1 MSQQHFFSNLFK
13 RDEVYDIL
21 VQLTGLAMQRV
32 LKSTALEHAPGSD
45 VSIDI
50 KDSDIDAIKDSEVS
64 SNKMASLPAAEI
76 RQLMQ
81 PLKTNLAAQK
91 RDERFRARFRLPPTE
106 HLTHSFS
113 AVHPVEEEVAS
124 SEDHERKTTNYNG
137 VLSLSEAYLTF
148 NSTDQGRY
156 FEVVMPLYTVRRV
169 EKLADK
175 PDAFP
180 IKIVNWHQ
188 SESVYYLNV

>member
-1 MSQQHFFSNLFK
+1 
-13 RDEVYDIL
+13 
-21 VQLTGLAMQRV
+21 MQRV

-50 KDSDIDAIKDSEVS
+50 KDSDIDAVKESEIAS
-64 SNKMASLPAAEI
+64 SKMASLPAAEI
-76 RQLMQ
+76 RKLMQ

-91 RDERFRARFRLPPTE
+91 RDERFRARFRLPPSE

-113 AVHPVEEEVAS
+113 AVHPVEEESAAAS
-124 SEDHERKTTNYNG
+124 EKHERKTTNYNG
-137 VLSLSEAYLTF
+137 IVSLSEAYLTF

-156 FEVVMPLYTVRRV
+156 FEIVMPLYTIRRV
-169 EKLADK
+169 EKLTDK
-175 PDAFP
+175 PDTFP

>member
-1 MSQQHFFSNLFK
+1 
-13 RDEVYDIL
+13 
-21 VQLTGLAMQRV
+21 MQRV

-50 KDSDIDAIKDSEVS
+50 KDSDIDAIQDSEMA

-76 RQLMQ
+76 RKLMQ

-106 HLTHSFS
+106 HLTHSFH
-113 AVHPVEEEVAS
+113 AVHPVEEGEES
-124 SEDHERKTTNYNG
+124 SSNTDEQQQKRVTTDYTGN
-137 VLSLSEAYLTF
+137 LSLSEAYLAF

-156 FEVVMPLYTVRRV
+156 FEVVMPLYTIRRV
-169 EKLADK
+169 EKLTDIR

-180 IKIVNWHQ
+180 IKIVNWYQ
-188 SESVYYLNV
+188 AESIYYLNV

>member
-1 MSQQHFFSNLFK
+1 
-13 RDEVYDIL
+13 
-21 VQLTGLAMQRV
+21 MQRV

-50 KDSDIDAIKDSEVS
+50 KDSDIDAINDSDIA

-76 RQLMQ
+76 RKLMQ

-91 RDERFRARFRLPPTE
+91 RDERFRARFRLPLTE
-106 HLTHSFS
+106 HLTHSFG
-113 AVHPVEEEVAS
+113 AIHPVEEEDTDNS
-124 SEDHERKTTNYNG
+124 ERKVTEYAG
-137 VLSLSEAYLTF
+137 VLNLSEAYLTF

-156 FEVVMPLYTVRRV
+156 FEVVMPLYTIRRV
-169 EKLADK
+169 EKLTDK
-175 PDAFP
+175 PDSYP

-188 SESVYYLNV
+188 SESIYFLNV

>member
-1 MSQQHFFSNLFK
+1 MFK

-50 KDSDIDAIKDSEVS
+50 KDSDIDAINDSEIS

-76 RQLMQ
+76 RKLMQ

-91 RDERFRARFRLPPTE
+91 RDERFRARFRLPLTE

-113 AVHPVEEEVAS
+113 AVHPVEEEAS
-124 SEDHERKTTNYNG
+124 DNHERKTTDYNG

-148 NSTDQGRY
+148 NSTEQGRY
-156 FEVVMPLYTVRRV
+156 FEVVMPLYTIRRV

>member
-1 MSQQHFFSNLFK
+1 
-13 RDEVYDIL
+13 
-21 VQLTGLAMQRV
+21 MQRV

-50 KDSDIDAIKDSEVS
+50 KDSDIDAIQDSEMA

-76 RQLMQ
+76 RKLMQ

-106 HLTHSFS
+106 HLTHSFH
-113 AVHPVEEEVAS
+113 AVHPVDEE
-124 SEDHERKTTNYNG
+124 DTTAAATTADDGTANEKRIVTDYSG
-137 VLSLSEAYLTF
+137 TLSLSEAYLTF

-156 FEVVMPLYTVRRV
+156 FEVVMPLYTIRRV
-169 EKLADK
+169 EKLTDIR

-188 SESVYYLNV
+188 AESIYYLNV